1 MGSRSSSS
9 SCSEGTG
16 GAGTGQD
23 GPPEMEGETGGSRG
37 LLWDPRCDG
46 RRPGEQQR
54 HVSHPTQ
61 YVGPVGLVVA
71 GIVVLVLLILVALG
85 ARLGYKLIQ
94 TYDRRRQAR
103 DDAYFFTTYCHA
115 GIMSKVRWVNR
126 RLPSSPRCKVC
137 LLPFGGL
144 GRVVGFKPSRKNPN
158 HCRACFEAAPL
169 GGHDMEVGVLFADI
183 RGFTSWCERQTPEAV
198 ARALNRFYATASA
211 ILTRGDGLID
221 KLVGDEVMALFLTAF
236 QSLGERTC
244 EVMVDAARELL
255 LSFGQTTPDQDPLPV
270 GVGLSFGMARVG
282 NVGVGEVKDFTAVGD
297 VVNTA
302 SRLEAKASPGEIL
315 MSASV
320 YERVA
325 EHASEATSRI
335 LVVKGKSEPVSAY
348 SLRVGSNFGV
358 APV

>member
-1 MGSRSSSS
+1 
-9 SCSEGTG
+9 
-16 GAGTGQD
+16 
-23 GPPEMEGETGGSRG
+23 
-37 LLWDPRCDG
+37 LI
-46 RRPGEQQR
+46 
-54 HVSHPTQ
+54 
-61 YVGPVGLVVA
+61 VA
-71 GIVVLVLLILVALG
+71 GIVVVLLILLALG
-85 ARLGYKLIQ
+85 VRLGYKLVQ
-94 TYDRRRQAR
+94 AFDRRRLAR
-103 DDAYFFTTYCHA
+103 DDSYFFSTYCHA
-115 GIMSKVRWVNR
+115 GIMSRVRWVNR

-137 LLPFGGL
+137 LLPFGGS

-183 RGFTSWCERQTPEAV
+183 RGFTSWCESQPPEAV
-198 ARALNRFYATASA
+198 ARALNRFYAIASA
-211 ILTRGDGLID
+211 TLTSGDGLVD

-236 QSLGERTC
+236 RSLGERTC

-255 LSFGQTTPDQDPLPV
+255 LRFGQTTPDQDVLPV
-270 GVGLSFGMARVG
+270 GVGLSFGIARVG

-302 SRLEAKASPGEIL
+302 ARLEAKASPGEIL

-325 EHASEATSRI
+325 EQAPDATHRMV
-335 LVVKGKSEPVSAY
+335 VVKGKAEPVSAY
-348 SLRVGSNFGV
+348 SLRIGTNFGV

>member
-1 MGSRSSSS
+1 MI
-9 SCSEGTG
+9 
-16 GAGTGQD
+16 
-23 GPPEMEGETGGSRG
+23 
-37 LLWDPRCDG
+37 
-46 RRPGEQQR
+46 
-54 HVSHPTQ
+54 
-61 YVGPVGLVVA
+61 VV
-71 GIVVLVLLILVALG
+71 GIVILLLLILLGLG

-94 TYDRRRQAR
+94 TYDRRRRAR
-103 DDAYFFTTYCHA
+103 DDNYFFATYCRS
-115 GIMSKVRWVNR
+115 GIMSRVRWLNR
-126 RLPSSPRCKVC
+126 RLPSSPRCRVC

-183 RGFTSWCERQTPEAV
+183 RGFTSWCESQSPEAV
-198 ARALNRFYATASA
+198 ARALNRFYATSSA
-211 ILTRGDGLID
+211 TLTSGDGLLD

-236 QSLGERTC
+236 RSLGERTC

-255 LSFGQTTPDQDPLPV
+255 LRFGQSTPDQDPLPV
-270 GVGLSFGMARVG
+270 GVGLSFGIARVG

-302 SRLEAKASPGEIL
+302 ARLEAKASPGEIL

-325 EHASEATSRI
+325 DQAPEATRRM
-335 LVVKGKSEPVSAY
+335 LVVRGKTEPVSAY